1 VSNTQNNWD
10 RFALLLIDVQ
20 NDFWPEHIEKAFP
33 DFKDNVA
40 SLLKLCRQEGIEVI
54 HLRARFSPDKSD
66 WMPIY
71 KLGRRMPCVDGTPG
85 VDLLAE
91 AKKLP
96 GELLIEK
103 QCFDSFLTDE
113 LEPHLQRYDR
123 RFLFTAGLV
132 TSICVLTTTLSAM
145 QRGYLTAI
153 VEDCCADESE
163 AHEHALERYNF
174 MFERTRV
181 ADMLTQHQI
190 WQQKI
195 DQIDN

>member
-1 VSNTQNNWD
+1 
-10 RFALLLIDVQ
+10 
-20 NDFWPEHIEKAFP
+20 
-33 DFKDNVA
+33 
-40 SLLKLCRQEGIEVI
+40 
-54 HLRARFSPDKSD
+54 
-66 WMPIY
+66 
-71 KLGRRMPCVDGTPG
+71 
-85 VDLLAE
+85 
-91 AKKLP
+91 
-96 GELLIEK
+96 
-103 QCFDSFLTDE
+103 
-113 LEPHLQRYDR
+113 
-123 RFLFTAGLV
+123 
-132 TSICVLTTTLSAM
+132 M